1 MSNDT
6 EETPAESVA
15 IFDNHWS
22 PTLSFAASL
31 GRRKVPLHF
40 YGDGA
45 GNWSRYRT
53 RRAPC
58 PPVEDADRFLPW
70 LEHRIRSGEIHR
82 VAPTTDLIAFYTALL
97 RDEFAPQVRRTIA
110 PLEEIECCLLKT
122 SFAAACERIGQPVP
136 ASVAGEDLPEVLAAA
151 SRLGFPLMLKPR
163 SHLGIGPGERGRII
177 PDLETLRLAYRPY
190 EIAPGQGSI
199 AARYPGIRWPL
210 LQRYVPSARTR
221 VYSISGIKDP
231 AGGIVAASLS
241 YKRHQWPPDTGI
253 STSQVTCRDP
263 SILRAGLATVDRLVS
278 RGIFELELLDDDGH
292 LLAIDLNPRAFGFI
306 ALDMAVGNDLPW
318 LWYRSTLGPIGPPAS
333 WEAPPIMA
341 ARLALPAL
349 IGGCIGLLRRDGHR
363 DTAARQEDSRP
374 VRSISMLGHLDDPLP
389 MLIGHWHQL
398 RHPGSLIRPY
408 LRPKEPP
415 PTRKPLPDAW

>member
-1 MSNDT
+1 MVS
-6 EETPAESVA
+6 S
-15 IFDNHWS
+15 
-22 PTLSFAASL
+22 
-31 GRRKVPLHF
+31 
-40 YGDGA
+40 
-45 GNWSRYRT
+45 
-53 RRAPC
+53 
-58 PPVEDADRFLPW
+58 
-70 LEHRIRSGEIHR
+70 
-82 VAPTTDLIAFYTALL
+82 
-97 RDEFAPQVRRTIA
+97 
-110 PLEEIECCLLKT
+110 
-122 SFAAACERIGQPVP
+122 
-136 ASVAGEDLPEVLAAA
+136 
-151 SRLGFPLMLKPR
+151 
-163 SHLGIGPGERGRII
+163 PGERGRII
-177 PDLETLRLAYRPY
+177 PDLESLRLAYRPY
-190 EIAPGQGSI
+190 AIAPGQGSI

-231 AGGIVAASLS
+231 DGGIVAASLS

-333 WEAPPIMA
+333 GDAPPIMA

-363 DTAARQEDSRP
+363 DTERSARRFPAGPVHIDAGAFGRSTADAHRSLAPIAPSGRPDPTIPAPERARRGASRCP
-374 VRSISMLGHLDDPLP
+374 THGELTLRKTASTVRKCLSRFRRVL
-389 MLIGHWHQL
+389 
-398 RHPGSLIRPY
+398 
-408 LRPKEPP
+408 
-415 PTRKPLPDAW
+415 A